1 MAYLRLKNLTV
12 GYSLPIEMSSRIYLQ
27 KARIYFSANNLA
39 EIINR
44 SNAPVDP
51 EVNDKEDGVSLGNAT
66 WGRIDPMF
74 RTMSF
79 GIQLTF

>member
-1 MAYLRLKNLTV
+1 MAYLRLKNFTV
-12 GYSLPIEMSSRIYLQ
+12 GYSLPIEMASRVYLQ

-39 EIINR
+39 ELINR

-51 EVNDKEDGVSLGNAT
+51 EVNDKEEGVSLGNAT

>member
-1 MAYLRLKNLTV
+1 MAYLRLKNLTI
-12 GYSLPIEMSSRIYLQ
+12 GYSLPNDVASKIYLQ

-39 EIINR
+39 ELINR

-51 EVNDKEDGVSLGNAT
+51 EVNDKEDDVSLGNAT

-74 RTMSF
+74 RTISF
-79 GIQLTF
+79 GLQLTF

>member
-12 GYSLPIEMSSRIYLQ
+12 GYSIPTDMAARIYLQ

-39 EIINR
+39 ELINR

-51 EVNDKEDGVSLGNAT
+51 EVNDVESGVSLGNAT
-66 WGRIDPMF
+66 WGRIDPMY

-79 GIQLTF
+79 GVQLTF